1 MNVGAWITA
10 QQATPSASNHHQPG
24 RLVRGGQQ
32 RAWGPSADRL
42 TSLEGLGNLAALGS
56 EDESMGTDEEAE
68 AAAEKDTDWV
78 GLVKGL
84 ATALSPVAKEAV
96 KGAFAQSKLNQ
107 GWTGDMISRY
117 LGMGETRAAGVN
129 AGTASM
135 PTAGWIG
142 IGVAVVAVLGMM
154 FFMMSGR
161 RSNPFTVTGDGW
173 MKHGQ
178 RTLALLDDGRP
189 MRRVRGRMPSNAKRA
204 RKAAQRARLRR
215 GHRATKKVR

>member
-1 MNVGAWITA
+1 MTPWTS
-10 QQATPSASNHHQPG
+10 QQIPVHAGMHNQPG
-24 RLVRGGQQ
+24 RLMRGGYQ

-42 TSLEGLGNLAALGS
+42 TNLEGLGNLGACDPNALS
-56 EDESMGTDEEAE
+56 TDEEECSE
-68 AAAEKDTDWV
+68 ADAEKDTDWV
-78 GLVKGL
+78 GLVTGL
-84 ATALSPVAKEAV
+84 AKALAPAAKEAV
-96 KGAFAQSKLNQ
+96 KGAFTRSKLNQ
-107 GWTGDMISRY
+107 GWSGDMISRF
-117 LGMGETRAAGVN
+117 LSMGESRAAAVN

-161 RSNPFTVTGDGW
+161 RSNPFTVAGDGW

>member
-1 MNVGAWITA
+1 M
-10 QQATPSASNHHQPG
+10 HHQPG

-42 TSLEGLGNLAALGS
+42 TTLEGLGNLAALGVY
-56 EDESMGTDEEAE
+56 EGMGTAEDEEAE
-68 AAAEKDTDWV
+68 AAAESDTDWI

-107 GWTGDMISRY
+107 GWSGDMISRY
-117 LGMGETRAAGVN
+117 LGMGENRAAGVQ

-142 IGVAVVAVLGMM
+142 IGVAAVAVLGLI
-154 FFMMSGR
+154 FF
-161 RSNPFTVTGDGW
+161 V
-173 MKHGQ
+173 
-178 RTLALLDDGRP
+178 A
-189 MRRVRGRMPSNAKRA
+189 MRK
-204 RKAAQRARLRR
+204 
-215 GHRATKKVR
+215 

>member
-1 MNVGAWITA
+1 MLGAWIAA
-10 QQATPSASNHHQPG
+10 QPPVHSGMHHQPG

-42 TSLEGLGNLAALGS
+42 TTLEGLGNLAALGQS
-56 EDESMGTDEEAE
+56 TETSTDEEWEAQQAE
-68 AAAEKDTDWV
+68 AAAESDTDWI

-107 GWTGDMISRY
+107 GWSGDMISRY
-117 LGMGETRAAGVN
+117 LGMGENRAAGVQ

-142 IGVAVVAVLGMM
+142 IGVAAVAVLGLI
-154 FFMMSGR
+154 FF
-161 RSNPFTVTGDGW
+161 V
-173 MKHGQ
+173 
-178 RTLALLDDGRP
+178 A
-189 MRRVRGRMPSNAKRA
+189 MRK
-204 RKAAQRARLRR
+204 
-215 GHRATKKVR
+215 